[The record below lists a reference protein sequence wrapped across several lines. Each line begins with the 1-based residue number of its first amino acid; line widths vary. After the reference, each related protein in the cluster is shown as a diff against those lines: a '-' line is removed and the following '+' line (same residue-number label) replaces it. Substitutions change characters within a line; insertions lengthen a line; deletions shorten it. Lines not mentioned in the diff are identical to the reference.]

1 MSPRIKRRLA
11 EQSGGGPLSVRE
23 FEVLGLMCKGMTNC
37 DIARLLDVAPRTAK
51 AHVAA
56 ILVKLEAANRTEA
69 VAHAFEGG
77 LLKP

>member
-1 MSPRIKRRLA
+1 MSPRIERRPA
-11 EQSGGGPLSVRE
+11 GQSGGSPLSARE
-23 FEVLGLMCKGMTNC
+23 SEVLGLMCKGMTNR
-37 DIARLLDVAPRTAK
+37 DIARLLDIAPRTAK

-56 ILVKLEAANRTEA
+56 ILVKLGAANRTEA